1 MNDLTVEVN
10 GLRLFARHGVG
21 EQERKVGNLF
31 EVTVHLRYP
40 ADGAIADD
48 RLEDTLNYAEAVA
61 VVREV
66 MTVPSQLL
74 EHVAGRLRTALTRR
88 FPLIAGG
95 MIRVAKLVPPFAA
108 DIDSVA
114 VVLRW

>member
-10 GLRLFARHGVG
+10 GLRLFAHHGVG

-61 VVREV
+61 VVRKV
-66 MTVPSQLL
+66 MTVPSNMWPDNCARLL
-74 EHVAGRLRTALTRR
+74 PNVSR
-88 FPLIAGG
+88 
-95 MIRVAKLVPPFAA
+95 
-108 DIDSVA
+108 S
-114 VVLRW
+114 

>member
-10 GLRLFARHGVG
+10 GLRLFAHHGVG

-66 MTVPSQLL
+66 MTVPSQLCL
-74 EHVAGRLRTALTRR
+74 LYTSPSPRDADVDIECRLL
-88 FPLIAGG
+88 L
-95 MIRVAKLVPPFAA
+95 
-108 DIDSVA
+108 
-114 VVLRW
+114 